1 MDIAIKEIAIDIP
14 DKPFKDYDE
23 LIDILRKR
31 NIIISDEKFARQCL
45 SNVSY
50 YALINGYKEVFTN
63 NNDIFNPPI
72 IFENTLSSILLKYI
86 IHIEKSLKSKLSYI
100 ISKKYG
106 VFTNINDM
114 TYTKL
119 YHQSMIFSVIFL
131 VQFLFYHQ
139 YFGTS

>member
-1 MDIAIKEIAIDIP
+1 MDTAIKEIAIDIP

-119 YHQSMIFSVIFL
+119 YH
-131 VQFLFYHQ
+131 
-139 YFGTS
+139 